1 MEEHTGTPLTLSTEI
16 DEERDIVPLLN
27 EVSKARKE
35 AQLDLMEQGFEDKCE
50 IFGQRKKRARK
61 KGHEK
66 GHGQKEVVE

>member
-1 MEEHTGTPLTLSTEI
+1 MEEHTGTPLTLSSEI

-35 AQLDLMEQGFEDKCE
+35 AQLGLMEQGFEDKCE
-50 IFGQRKKRARK
+50 VFGERKKRARK

-66 GHGQKEVVE
+66 GYGQKEVVE